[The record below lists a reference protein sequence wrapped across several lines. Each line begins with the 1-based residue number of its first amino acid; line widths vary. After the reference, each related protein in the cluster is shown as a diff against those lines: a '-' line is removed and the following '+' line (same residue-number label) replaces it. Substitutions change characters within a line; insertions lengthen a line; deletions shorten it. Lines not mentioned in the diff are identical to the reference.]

1 MKADFLKSFKPQIID
16 SLRGYNKDKFI
27 ADLMSGLI
35 VGIVALPLA
44 IAFGIASGVSPEKG
58 IYTAIIAGFIISL
71 LGGSSVQIGGPTGAF
86 IVIVYNIVEQYGYH
100 GLIITTVMAGI
111 MLILMGVL
119 KLGVVIK
126 YIPYP
131 IIVGYMSGIAVIIF
145 STQIK
150 DFFGLRLSSIPPD
163 FIGKWSLYFKNITSL
178 DFITFGIGILS
189 LLIIIFSH
197 KISKKIPGSLIAIIF
212 ITVLVY
218 CLRHFLNIESVE
230 TIGDRFHINAQLPNI
245 QNVSF
250 NIQTINQLFPAA
262 FTIAI
267 LGSIES
273 LISANVADGVTGEH
287 NNSNMEL
294 VAQGI
299 ANIITPLFGG
309 IPATGALARTMTNVS
324 NGGRTPIAG
333 MVHSVFLLIIVLFL
347 GQLTQHVPMVCLA
360 AILIVVSYNMSE
372 WRSFIELLRNSK
384 ADVVVLLTTF
394 LLTVIFDLTIAI
406 EIGLLLAIFLFLKRI
421 MDVTE
426 ISVLKSGQNKDFN
439 DNSNFNI
446 ENLEIQK
453 GIEVYEINGPFFFG
467 IANKFE
473 ESMRVIG
480 DKPIVRIIRMRKVP
494 FIDSTGLH
502 NLESLLLKSRKEKI
516 HLILS
521 GVNDNIKESFDKFHF
536 TEIIGRDNICDNIQ
550 IALEKA
556 NIIVAQDSSVETDK
570 TQ

>member
-1 MKADFLKSFKPQIID
+1 MGNDFLKSFKPQIVE
-16 SLRGYNKDKFI
+16 SLREYNRKKFMS
-27 ADLMSGLI
+27 DLMSGLI

-86 IVIVYNIVEQYGYH
+86 IVIVYNIIEQYGYQ

-111 MLILMGVL
+111 MLIVMGVL

-150 DFFGLRLSSIPPD
+150 DFFGLKLYNIPPD
-163 FIGKWSLYFKNITSL
+163 FIGKWNLYLRNLHSFDWVTL
-178 DFITFGIGILS
+178 CIGVLS
-189 LLIIIFSH
+189 LVIIIFSH
-197 KISKKIPGSLIAIIF
+197 KISKKIPGSLIAIVI
-212 ITVLVY
+212 ITILAY
-218 CLRHFLNIESVE
+218 CLKHFFNIGSIE
-230 TIGDRFHINAQLPNI
+230 TIGDRFRIQSELPNI
-245 QNVSF
+245 QNFSF
-250 NIQTINQLFPAA
+250 NIQTINQLFPTA

-267 LGSIES
+267 LGAIES
-273 LISANVADGVTGEH
+273 LISANVADGVTGER
-287 NNSNMEL
+287 NKSNMEL
-294 VAQGI
+294 IAQGL
-299 ANIITPLFGG
+299 ANIITPIFGG

-333 MVHSVFLLIIVLFL
+333 IVHSLFLLIIVLFL
-347 GQLTQHVPMVCLA
+347 GGLTSHVPMVCLA

-384 ADVVVLLTTF
+384 ADVAVLLTTF
-394 LLTVIFDLTIAI
+394 FLTVIFDLTIAI
-406 EIGLLLAIFLFLKRI
+406 EVGLLLAIFLFLKRI
-421 MDVTE
+421 MEVTE
-426 ISVLKSGQNKDFN
+426 ISILKSGLNTHPDEG
-439 DNSNFNI
+439 SNEELNI
-446 ENLEIQK
+446 LK
-453 GIEVYEINGPFFFG
+453 GTEVYEINGPFFFG

-480 DKPIVRIIRMRKVP
+480 EKPVVRIIRMRKVP

-502 NLESLLLKSRKEKI
+502 NLESLLFKAKKEGI
-516 HLILS
+516 HIILS
-521 GVNDNIKESFDKFHF
+521 EVNHNIRDALDRFHF
-536 TEIIGRDNICDNIQ
+536 TDIIGSDNICDNIQ
-550 IALEKA
+550 DALQKA
-556 NIIVAQDSSVETDK
+556 NIIID
-570 TQ
+570 TQERG